1 MMETE
6 IKKRTEEPLLTSQ
19 EIEFIIPECC
29 RLGLPSCP
37 HVPKK
42 QKKVKTNIGL

>member
-1 MMETE
+1 MENE
-6 IKKRTEEPLLTSQ
+6 KEKRRQEVFKKEEP
-19 EIEFIIPECC
+19 FIWKIPDCC
-29 RLGLPSCP
+29 REGWESCP